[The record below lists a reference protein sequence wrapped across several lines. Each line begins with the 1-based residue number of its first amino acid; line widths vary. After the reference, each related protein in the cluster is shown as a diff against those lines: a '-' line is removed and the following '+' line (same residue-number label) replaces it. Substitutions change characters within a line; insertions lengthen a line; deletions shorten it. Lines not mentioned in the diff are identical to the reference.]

1 MKITKLS
8 LIATLAISSAIA
20 GGDIIPAP
28 LPPVEDATTV
38 KGKLQAYY
46 YTNDNTPNNLFSE
59 LNNQLGTA
67 VTLDVAHKL
76 FEGVTLNFSAVG
88 FANLMDKGGYME
100 QSATGA
106 YMNVANLTATYWDTT
121 LIAGR
126 QTLATP
132 MLGSFDWKLAPGSFE
147 AYTLMNN
154 SIENLTLIGSYV
166 TKWRENDDSRVDG
179 NTFTDLTT
187 NSKNNWAVGAVYK
200 NESLFDASVWYYNV
214 DAGSFTTSN
223 AVTTADKYT
232 QIYADAGI
240 SYSGVRLDGQY
251 VLTQYSTAV
260 NKDASAFGG
269 KLSYTLYDIALSGA
283 FVQIVGNATG
293 FVGVDSLYTSS
304 WNTFASTTYNPVDG
318 DASTYKV
325 DAKTKVYGIDMEAS
339 FAGYGKNGQEID
351 VILGYE
357 LTDSWNFGAIYSNTT
372 PNTNPNTAVNA
383 VEVIATY
390 KF

>member
-46 YTNDNTPNNLFSE
+46 YTTDTAPNDLFSE
-59 LNNQLGTA
+59 LNSQLGTA

-88 FANLMDKGGYME
+88 FSNLMDKGGYME
-100 QSATGA
+100 GA
-106 YMNVANLTATYWDTT
+106 AVGGYMNVANITAKYWDTT
-121 LIAGR
+121 LVLGR

-132 MLGSFDWKLAPGSFE
+132 MLGSFDWLLAPGSFE
-147 AYTLMNN
+147 AATVMNN
-154 SIENLTLIGSYV
+154 SIENLTLVASYV
-166 TKWRENDDSRVDG
+166 TKWRPNNTNDV
-179 NTFTDLTT
+179 FADLTT
-187 NSKNNWAVGAVYK
+187 NSQNNWAVGAVYK

-214 DAGSFTTSN
+214 DAGA
-223 AVTTADKYT
+223 AVPVVTGNGAVADKYT

-240 SYSGVRLDGQY
+240 SYAGVRLDGQY
-251 VLTQYSTAV
+251 VMTDYGTATT
-260 NKDASAFGG
+260 KDASAFGG
-269 KLSYTLYDIALSGA
+269 KLSTTIYDIALSAA
-283 FVQIVGNATG
+283 FVQIVDNHTG

-304 WNTFASTTYNPVDG
+304 WNTFASLTHQTG
-318 DASTYKV
+318 DSSTYKV
-325 DAKTKVYGIDMEAS
+325 AASTKVYGVDMEAS
-339 FAGYGKNGQEID
+339 FAGYGDDGQEID

-357 LTDSWNFGAIYSNTT
+357 LTDSWSFGAIYSNTKANVTTT
-372 PNTNPNTAVNA
+372 PNDAVNA